1 MKEVEIQAYA
11 LQQQMVDKPS
21 HNCRANTGW
30 QMSLVYR
37 HEDGHGDR
45 KDARSLKEIDNT
57 RCQCEMFSIATHST

>member
-1 MKEVEIQAYA
+1 
-11 LQQQMVDKPS
+11 MVDKPS

-37 HEDGHGDR
+37 HEDEHGDR